1 MFNFT
6 LGALLMKIKNLIYL
20 FLFTH
25 LVFSQQPNEYLVNF
39 NKAKTLYQL
48 NKKLDSAFYYAK
60 NSLLFYEKIKNDSLS
75 LKSNELL
82 IFITSKVHQD
92 KNEYYLKQL
101 EERVSQIE
109 NKKLLSNV
117 FMNLGKHFYTI
128 QNDNL
133 AMKYRLKAND
143 INTQSDIKNRE
154 VVSNLTGIAQILI
167 FSKEISNSRNFDRA
181 EKYVLKAIKIAEEI
195 ENDTAKGAAYEKYAH
210 LKSIQENFSLAKKY
224 LSKSLK
230 ASKNAKDTLR
240 ESSVYLS
247 FAMIQDAE
255 KRKDSAEFY
264 FKKRVEILDN
274 SSLKKELAVAH
285 LNIGYFY
292 IEKNRLD
299 DAIKHLEIAQSMFQ
313 QKVDNRNELEIA
325 TLKNLAKAYYKTN
338 QSDKAYETL
347 TLANKIKDSTT
358 IANNDAQ
365 VLELET
371 KYETE
376 KKEQEIK
383 LLSVENKLEKKQ
395 KYIYISITTI
405 VLLFGLFLFFGYR
418 NKIKTAE
425 KINELNKLKSR
436 FFANISHEFRTP
448 LTLIKSPV
456 QSLQNEIS
464 NENQLEKLKL
474 IDKNSDRMLELVNQL
489 LELSK
494 IDTGNLKLILKK
506 ENLKIA
512 LYSIIESFVFQ
523 AKEAKISFSHS
534 LPNTNENHFFDKDV
548 IEKIITN
555 LLSNAFKYTTQDERI
570 DFRSVVENNI
580 LKIIVTNSGSDLK
593 QEDLPKLFERF
604 YQKNDSKQGTGIG
617 LALVKELVNLYQGKL
632 ETKLEN
638 KHLSFIVWLP
648 LDKEN
653 SNAIKIDNSNEKEQ
667 EKITNTAVNTELP
680 ILLIVDDNKDIREIL
695 KSIFIENYTII
706 EAENG
711 EIGLT
716 LSQKEIPDC
725 IISDVMMPKMDGFE
739 FTKAIKTNELTS
751 FIPVILLT
759 AKTSVE
765 THLEALKNTAD
776 AFLTKPFN
784 NEIVKETVSQQIAE
798 RKKLQERYSKELVL
812 KPTEII
818 VDSYDEKFINKL
830 QTILDKNLSNPDFT
844 AENFATEANL
854 SRMQLHRKLKTLFGV
869 SATEFIRNERIKI
882 AHDLLK
888 NSKTT
893 ISEVAYSVGFNE
905 VTYFSKC
912 FKDFYKITPSE
923 FQKLH

>member
-82 IFITSKVHQD
+82 IFITGKVHQD

-154 VVSNLTGIAQILI
+154 VASNLTGIAQILI

-210 LKSIQENFSLAKKY
+210 LKSIQKNFSLAKKY

-570 DFRSVVENNI
+570 DFQSVVENNI

-912 FKDFYKITPSE
+912 FKDFYKTTPSE